1 MVGHVHSQNDWG
13 FHLYNY
19 NLASAKYTNLQL
31 GVAFQNAGTLK
42 ADLHWGLYFE
52 IRDRAGISNGRPRIG
67 IIITTG
73 VLDSDVNII
82 FKSIFVFN
90 IWNHYINN

>member
-73 VLDSDVNII
+73 VLDSVQQRCIHSKAGKNQR
-82 FKSIFVFN
+82 KKVV
-90 IWNHYINN
+90 Y